1 MKKIYSIL
9 TLLTVFCVSLIAV
22 SCSDFVNEDDQMA
35 EGYLKLDVSTL
46 VSTNDKD
53 MRGTSAPADY
63 APKTI
68 AVKISNAQGDV
79 VFETN
84 DAANDE
90 RLKSNI
96 LLAPGSY
103 TVSGSS
109 AGWDGSGSGF
119 DAPYYTGSTSV
130 TIVTKTLT
138 RAALTLTQANVKVSV
153 TFDDNLR
160 PYFKSANCVVTSQK
174 ADVAPCN
181 FTFSSTGGTTTTSA
195 AYFPVAPLNFLMTAT
210 NNSDNTNEMSKEVT
224 DVQARDHYRILY
236 KLADVGS
243 TGGITVT
250 VDETTR
256 EYNFTISIPR
266 KSSISLQ
273 SYTPSAWS
281 NFADLSAAVLSKT
294 QSFDNSKLTFQYRKQ
309 SETEWKTIMN
319 GQLTTTGADAYSCRL
334 TGLTPNTG
342 YIYRLRYDDGS
353 TTVNSNEMKF
363 TTEEQLLIQNA
374 GFENWTKSGNVW
386 YPNAQGENYWSTSN
400 EGSASLLGDAYN
412 VTTGITSGAYNGTS
426 AQLQSMY
433 AVVKFAAASIFTGE
447 FVGLEGTKGAKLN
460 WGVPFTSRPAALKG
474 YMKYTP
480 GSINR
485 GTQPSGAAA
494 KSEND
499 HCQIFCALLT
509 EQLKVANTSVDGYEL
524 STGIDWQN
532 DPRVVAYGELT
543 QNTADAGWKA
553 FNIPLTYHS
562 TTIKPTHMLI
572 VCSSSRWGDYFYGS
586 DSSKL
591 LLDDFSFT
599 WGEPVVR

>member
-9 TLLTVFCVSLIAV
+9 TLLTVFCFSLIAV
-22 SCSDFVNEDDQMA
+22 SCSDFVNEDDRMA

-53 MRGTSAPADY
+53 MRGTSAPSGY

-96 LLAPGSY
+96 LLAPGNY

-119 DAPYYTGSTSV
+119 DAPYYTGSTAV
-130 TIVTKTLT
+130 TIASKTLS
-138 RAALTLTQANVKVSV
+138 RATLTLTQANVKVSV
-153 TFDDNLR
+153 TFDENLR
-160 PYFKSANCVVTSQK
+160 PYFKSANCVVTSQI
-174 ADVAPCN
+174 ADVEPCN
-181 FTFSSTGGTTTTSA
+181 FAFSSTGGTTTTSA
-195 AYFPVAPLNFLMTAT
+195 AYFPVAPLNFLMAAT
-210 NNSDNTNEMSKEVT
+210 NNNDNSNEMTKEVT
-224 DVQARDHYRILY
+224 DVQARDHYHIIY
-236 KLADVGS
+236 KLAAVGS
-243 TGGITVT
+243 VGGITVT

-273 SYTPSAWS
+273 SYTPNAWS

-363 TTEEQLLIQNA
+363 TTEEQTPLQNA
-374 GFENWTKSGNVW
+374 GFENWYKSGKIW
-386 YPNAQGENYWSTSN
+386 YPNAEGESYWSTSN
-400 EGSASLLGDAYN
+400 SGSAGVMGEKFN
-412 VTTGITSGAYNGTS
+412 VTTSITDGAYNGTS

-433 AVVKFAAASIFTGE
+433 VSIKFAAASIFTGG
-447 FVGLEGTKGAKLN
+447 FDGMIGTNGAKLS

-474 YMKYTP
+474 YMKYNA

-494 KSEND
+494 KGEND
-499 HCQIFCALLT
+499 YCQIFCALLT
-509 EQLKVANTSVDGYEL
+509 EQLKVANANADGYEL
-524 STGIDWQN
+524 STNIDWQN
-532 DPRVVAYGELT
+532 DPRIVAYGELL
-543 QNTADAGWKA
+543 QNTTDTEWKA